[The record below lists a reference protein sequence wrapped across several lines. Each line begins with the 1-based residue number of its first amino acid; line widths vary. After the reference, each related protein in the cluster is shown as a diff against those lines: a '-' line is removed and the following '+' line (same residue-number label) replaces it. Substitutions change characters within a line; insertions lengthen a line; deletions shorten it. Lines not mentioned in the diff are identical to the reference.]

1 MDMHTAK
8 IEDLIKFKFIG
19 SLEYSPNSR
28 YLSHIVYSSNMEEND
43 YYSDIYLL
51 TDKKDAE
58 KLTTSGNIS
67 VYCWKNDKEILFSK
81 KEKDADKLF
90 PPQTKFYSISLDG
103 KEEKEEFTIEKAV
116 KEIIPIGAE
125 KFIIK
130 AAHNIN
136 EDTFR
141 KMSEEERKEQK
152 DYEVVDEIPFW
163 LNSAGYTNK
172 KRNHLYVYDSKL
184 NKLKDFTDEFS
195 NVEFFHVKEDKKK
208 VLFITN
214 TFSDKME
221 LYTELYEFDTE
232 SEKVTNLSPIENF
245 FYRRAVYVKD
255 TVVFDASY
263 HGMKVLSTIVGEL
276 EDTIVGTAPKASI
289 LLYRTEDSESEN
301 MIEEIY
307 WIKAAEA
314 ADSIGADIISTS
326 LGYKDYD
333 IKKNSYKVSDLN
345 GIKSPM
351 SRAVNMCAHK
361 GMLPVMSAG
370 NTGWG
375 LWQRVTI
382 PADADTLLSVAAVTR
397 SGFCGSFS
405 AKGPT
410 PDGRLRPN
418 VAARGVSAIVQSPE
432 GGITYANGTSFACPV
447 LAGMTACLLQAHN
460 KLSPNQIIRSIEKNS
475 SQYYNPEGSKGYG
488 IPDFVKALIFSA
500 PDNSVAEYTATCPN
514 CITKKKSILLNSP
527 KEREKT
533 YELPFNISLKCTDL
547 AGQTIINFHGKPKY
561 SSSKGLSIDNWNM
574 LNAGCYKFE
583 LEIIGNHFFGIYIN
597 SK

>member
-1 MDMHTAK
+1 MKKK
-8 IEDLIKFKFIG
+8 ILVILLAILAVKI
-19 SLEYSPNSR
+19 SLAQEIAP
-28 YLSHIVYSSNMEEND
+28 
-43 YYSDIYLL
+43 DIYWISF
-51 TDKKDAE
+51 TDKINSPHNIRKPQTFLSERSVLRRIKYDIPIDSTDLPLSPKYVKRIKDMGGEIVAHSKWLNGIAVKVKDE
-58 KLTTSGNIS
+58 VILKNIKELSFVKNENLKKDYLNNNKTFLLSELENYNTDNRNIWDNPYVKLKQTKTGKSFYNYGFAKDQIEQLNGILLHDLNYKAQNILMA
-67 VYCWKNDKEILFSK
+67 VV
-81 KEKDADKLF
+81 DAGFYNVDKL
-90 PPQTKFYSISLDG
+90 SS
-103 KEEKEEFTIEKAV
+103 
-116 KEIIPIGAE
+116 
-125 KFIIK
+125 
-130 AAHNIN
+130 
-136 EDTFR
+136 FR
-141 KMSEEERKEQK
+141 KMREENRLLACSDIPEQ
-152 DYEVVDEIPFW
+152 
-163 LNSAGYTNK
+163 
-172 KRNHLYVYDSKL
+172 
-184 NKLKDFTDEFS
+184 
-195 NVEFFHVKEDKKK
+195 
-208 VLFITN
+208 
-214 TFSDKME
+214 
-221 LYTELYEFDTE
+221 
-232 SEKVTNLSPIENF
+232 
-245 FYRRAVYVKD
+245 D